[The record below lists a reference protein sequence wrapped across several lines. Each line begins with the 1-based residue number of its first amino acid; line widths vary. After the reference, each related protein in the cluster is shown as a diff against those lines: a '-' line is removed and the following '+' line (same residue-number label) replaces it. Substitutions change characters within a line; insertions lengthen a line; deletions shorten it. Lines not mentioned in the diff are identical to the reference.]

1 MPPRV
6 IVIEEGAG
14 SLGPGCLRFLND
26 HACCEIRKWESFAPE
41 STVPATAHLIL
52 AHTANDAEKAV
63 PFFHWLRKKS
73 LRIPVLAVLPQSA
86 NEELLQLGSEVAHD
100 VFFSPLREKELG
112 DRLTINLRPQP
123 KWCDHFL
130 KDRTGEASLAQPSR

>member
-1 MPPRV
+1 MPARV

-14 SLGPGCLRFLND
+14 ALGPGCLRFLND

-73 LRIPVLAVLPQSA
+73 LRIPVLAGLPQST
-86 NEELLQLGSEVAHD
+86 NEELPQLVSMVAHD
-100 VFFSPLREKELG
+100 FVFAPLRVKELG
-112 DRLTINLRPQP
+112 LRLSSNLRPQ
-123 KWCDHFL
+123 
-130 KDRTGEASLAQPSR
+130 

>member
-52 AHTANDAEKAV
+52 AHTPNDAEKAV
-63 PFFHWLRKKS
+63 PSFHCLRKKVF
-73 LRIPVLAVLPQSA
+73 RFPVLPVFPPSPTHNPPHSPSTLPHA
-86 NEELLQLGSEVAHD
+86 
-100 VFFSPLREKELG
+100 
-112 DRLTINLRPQP
+112 
-123 KWCDHFL
+123 FL
-130 KDRTGEASLAQPSR
+130 S